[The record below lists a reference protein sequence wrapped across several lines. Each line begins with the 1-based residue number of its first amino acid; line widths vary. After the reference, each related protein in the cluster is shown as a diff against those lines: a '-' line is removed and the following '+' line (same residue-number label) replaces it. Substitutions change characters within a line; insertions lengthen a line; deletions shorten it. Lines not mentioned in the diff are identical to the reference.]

1 MYCMKGEHGKENLL
15 SVAETDKINSR
26 VAGVPIKDEQVVS

>member
-15 SVAETDKINSR
+15 SVAETDKINSK
-26 VAGVPIKDEQVVS
+26 VAGVAIKDEQAVS